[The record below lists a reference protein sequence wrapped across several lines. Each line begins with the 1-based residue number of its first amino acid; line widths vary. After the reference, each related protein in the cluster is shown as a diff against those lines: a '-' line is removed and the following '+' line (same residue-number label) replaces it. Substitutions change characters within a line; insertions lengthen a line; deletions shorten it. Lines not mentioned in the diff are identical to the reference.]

1 MIFFSLL
8 SLPSVKSMLFVDL
21 YNCRQQMLF
30 LTETVNFGVG
40 TALFLHAVFKAIVN
54 SVCDSCRLSPPPPH
68 DGKSAIDRLKVTSAA
83 QGYSYQLPEN
93 LPSAIDIKRALP
105 KSCFESRLSTS
116 VYYLV
121 KDIIQVLSTQLS

>member
-1 MIFFSLL
+1 
-8 SLPSVKSMLFVDL
+8 MLFVDL